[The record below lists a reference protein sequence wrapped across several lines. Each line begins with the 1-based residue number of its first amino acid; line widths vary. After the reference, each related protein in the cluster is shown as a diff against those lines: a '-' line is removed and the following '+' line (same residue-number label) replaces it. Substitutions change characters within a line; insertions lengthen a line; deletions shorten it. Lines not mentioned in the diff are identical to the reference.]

1 MTTFF
6 YKCVRF
12 VMDNGVTHL
21 HEFLLSA
28 HYTKPPCS
36 STTEGILSSQNTIV
50 PFSGK
55 LSIFVDPLAYF
66 KFGENLEKVCK
77 ICDRN
82 RMEFFEKIM

>member
-1 MTTFF
+1 
-6 YKCVRF
+6 
-12 VMDNGVTHL
+12 MDNGVIFMNL
-21 HEFLLSA
+21 
-28 HYTKPPCS
+28 TKKTSS
-36 STTEGILSSQNTIV
+36 STTEGSILSSQNTIV

-55 LSIFVDPLAYF
+55 LPIFVDPLAYF